1 MKNKNRVSD
10 LDKSWISTGFEKP
23 DSIGGGSSD
32 IPFTPIEVLTNVDTL
47 QANETRNVSTVV
59 IIKPTR
65 KGTRNVSAVVAYKG
79 ITNATRKGT
88 AIVTRKVRHITSHIN
103 GDNVRYF
110 ALTFAS
116 GFVSDFAAPL
126 GRIFVSVLHAT
137 FKGLTNPLTWKIVG
151 GTLAV
156 VFGGYGLYLFGV
168 VLIAI
173 LTNEYLWKVLGFAIV
188 GCVTFFVFL
197 IGSADVFRSHRGRG
211 RNRPDP
217 PPESSTWHRSD
228 NFGRTGQSNVTIVN
242 VGGEGNSVNTNISNN
257 QNH

>member
-10 LDKSWISTGFEKP
+10 LDKSWISTGFNEP
-23 DSIGGGSSD
+23 DSIGVESSD
-32 IPFTPIEVLTNVDTL
+32 MSLFVTPIEVLTNSDIS
-47 QANETRNVSTVV
+47 QANETRNISAVV

-79 ITNATRKGT
+79 IANA
-88 AIVTRKVRHITSHIN
+88 TRKVRHITSHIN
-103 GDNVRYF
+103 SDNVRYF

-116 GFVSDFAAPL
+116 GFAIPF

-137 FKGLTNPLTWKIVG
+137 FKGLTNPTTYKIIG

-173 LTNEYLWKVLGFAIV
+173 LTNEYLWKVIGFAIV
-188 GCVTFFVFL
+188 GCVTFFIFL

-217 PPESSTWHRSD
+217 PPTSSTWHRSD
-228 NFGRTGQSNVTIVN
+228 NFGRTGQSNTTIIN
-242 VGGEGNSVNTNISNN
+242 VGGEGNSVSTNISNN

>member
-10 LDKSWISTGFEKP
+10 LDKSWISTGFNEP
-23 DSIGGGSSD
+23 DSIGVESSD
-32 IPFTPIEVLTNVDTL
+32 IPFTPIEVLTNGDTL
-47 QANETRNVSTVV
+47 QAKETRNVSTVV

-65 KGTRNVSAVVAYKG
+65 KGTRNVSAVVAYEG
-79 ITNATRKGT
+79 IANATRKGT

-103 GDNVRYF
+103 SDNVRYF

-116 GFVSDFAAPL
+116 DFAIPF
-126 GRIFVSVLHAT
+126 GRIFVSVLRVT
-137 FKGLTNPLTWKIVG
+137 FKGLTNPSTWKVVG

-173 LTNEYLWKVLGFAIV
+173 LTNEYLWKVIGFAIV

-217 PPESSTWHRSD
+217 PPTSSTWHRSD
-228 NFGRTGQSNVTIVN
+228 DFGQTGQSNVTIVN